1 MGVRSMLIKNIHVYN
16 AAGIRE
22 LKHVLIT
29 NNGEQV
35 ILNLDT
41 DVSQLQD
48 SDVVDS
54 KESYF
59 LIPGMLDS
67 HVHGQGGIDFADL
80 GDEVD
85 DQRLERIVMALG
97 ATGLPYALATLVSMP
112 IASLKKALIKIN
124 GFIQK
129 QEQNP
134 VPGWTQILGVHLE
147 GPFISKHCKG
157 AHAEDV
163 LQESISMSQFR
174 DIIDIAPNIKHWKI
188 TLAPD
193 LFGAE
198 EFIEQCKA
206 LEKEGIFVKVF
217 IGHCNPET
225 MESIERAIDAGACGF
240 THLGNACQESCS
252 RYTRE
257 LSIHDAKSRLVQ
269 WVLNN
274 PERCPPGVELITDGV
289 HLSAS
294 FISLVHS
301 TIKNKIILVT
311 DALGPTG
318 CKNGLY
324 KLGSLDICQDQAS
337 FYLTNGTGDFLMK
350 EGILPTG
357 EKGLV
362 KMLAGSAA
370 PLSLCAQKYFEAM
383 PQATAEQKMDFLYA
397 ALITNPRM
405 GSLSNEAIKNLPDA
419 NNFSVF
425 NMKGQLILSSC
436 HGQVIEHQPLNPKL
450 GLHQY
455 GFLAPLLAT
464 GDKDH
469 GQSSSYSLK

>member
-1 MGVRSMLIKNIHVYN
+1 MYVYN
-16 AAGIRE
+16 LVGIKE

-29 NNGEQV
+29 TEGEQIV
-35 ILNLDT
+35 FNLDT
-41 DVSQLQD
+41 DITQLQD
-48 SDVVDS
+48 PDVIDA
-54 KESYF
+54 KGDYF
-59 LIPGMLDS
+59 LMPGMLDS

-80 GDEVD
+80 DDEVD
-85 DQRLERIVMALG
+85 NERLEHIVKALG
-97 ATGLPYALATLVSMP
+97 ATGLAYAMATFVSMP
-112 IASLKKALIKIN
+112 IVSLKKALIKIN

-134 VPGWTQILGVHLE
+134 IPGQTQILGAHLE

-157 AHAEDV
+157 AHAEEV
-163 LQESISMSQFR
+163 LQESISMSKFR
-174 DIIDIAPNIKHWKI
+174 EIINVAPNIKHWKI
-188 TLAPD
+188 TMAPD
-193 LFGAE
+193 LPGAE
-198 EFIEQCKA
+198 EFIKQSKVLEQ
-206 LEKEGIFVKVF
+206 EGIFVKVF
-217 IGHCNPET
+217 IGHCNPES
-225 MESIERAIDAGACGF
+225 MDAIDRAIDAGACGF
-240 THLGNACQESCS
+240 THLGNACQEPCS
-252 RYTRE
+252 RDVRE
-257 LSIHDAKSRLVQ
+257 LSIHDAKSHLVQ

-294 FISLVHS
+294 FISLIHN

-324 KLGSLDICQDQAS
+324 KLGSLDICQEQAS

-362 KMLAGSAA
+362 KILAGSAA
-370 PLSLCAQKYFEAM
+370 PLSLCVQKYFEAM
-383 PQATAEQKMDFLYA
+383 PQATVEQKMDFLHA

-405 GSLSNEAIKNLPDA
+405 SSLSNEAIKNLVDT

-425 NMKGQLILSSC
+425 NNKGQLILSSC
-436 HGQVIEHQPLNPKL
+436 HGKVIEHQALRSIP

-455 GFLAPLLAT
+455 GFLAPLLT
-464 GDKDH
+464 GDSKDH
-469 GQSSSYSLK
+469 GQSSSYNLR

>member
-1 MGVRSMLIKNIHVYN
+1 MLIKNVYVYN
-16 AAGIRE
+16 TIGVKE

-29 NNGEQV
+29 NRGEQV
-35 ILNLDT
+35 TFDLDT
-41 DVSQLQD
+41 DVSLLHD
-48 SDVVDS
+48 LDVIDS
-54 KESYF
+54 KGGYF
-59 LIPGMLDS
+59 LMPGMFDS

-85 DQRLERIVMALG
+85 DARLEHIVKSLG
-97 ATGLPYALATLVSMP
+97 ATGLAYALATLVSMP
-112 IASLKKALIKIN
+112 IASIKKSLIKIN
-124 GFIQK
+124 GFMQK

-134 VPGWTQILGVHLE
+134 IPGQTQILGVHLE

-157 AHAEDV
+157 AHAEGV

-174 DIIDIAPNIKHWKI
+174 DIIDVAPNIKHWKI
-188 TLAPD
+188 TMAPD
-193 LFGAE
+193 LLGAE
-198 EFIEQCKA
+198 EFIKQCKT
-206 LEKEGIFVKVF
+206 LEQEGIFVKVF

-240 THLGNACQESCS
+240 THLGNACQETCS
-252 RYTRE
+252 RDTRE
-257 LSIHDAKSRLVQ
+257 LHIHDAKSHLVQ

-289 HLSAS
+289 HLSTS

-301 TIKNKIILVT
+301 TIKNKVILVT

-324 KLGSLDICQDQAS
+324 KLGSMDICQDQAS
-337 FYLTNGTGDFLMK
+337 FYLTNGAGDFLMK

-362 KMLAGSAA
+362 KILAGSAA
-370 PLSLCAQKYFEAM
+370 PLSLCVQKYFEAM
-383 PQATAEQKMDFLYA
+383 PLETVEQKMDFVYA
-397 ALITNPRM
+397 ALITNTRM
-405 GSLSNEAIKNLPDA
+405 GSLSNEAIKSLSDT
-419 NNFSVF
+419 NNFAVF
-425 NMKGQLILSSC
+425 NSKGQLILSSC
-436 HGQVIEHQPLNPKL
+436 HGKIMEHQLLHPKP

-455 GFLAPLLAT
+455 GFLTLLLTT
-464 GDKDH
+464 GDNKDH

>member
-1 MGVRSMLIKNIHVYN
+1 MLIKNIYVYN
-16 AAGIRE
+16 PVGIKE

-29 NNGEQV
+29 NRGEQIV
-35 ILNLDT
+35 FNLDT
-41 DVSQLQD
+41 DLTQLQD
-48 SDVVDS
+48 ADIIDA
-54 KESYF
+54 KGGYF
-59 LIPGMLDS
+59 LMPGMLDS

-80 GDEVD
+80 ADEGDD
-85 DQRLERIVMALG
+85 ERVEHIVKALG
-97 ATGLPYALATLVSMP
+97 ATGLAYALATFVSMP
-112 IASLKKALIKIN
+112 IAPLKKALIKIN
-124 GFIQK
+124 KFIQK

-134 VPGWTQILGVHLE
+134 IPGWTQILGVHLE

-157 AHAEDV
+157 AHAEEA
-163 LQESISMSQFR
+163 LQESISISKFR
-174 DIIDIAPNIKHWKI
+174 DIIGVAPNIKHWKI
-188 TLAPD
+188 TIAPD
-193 LFGAE
+193 LLGAE
-198 EFIEQCKA
+198 EFIKQSKELEQ
-206 LEKEGIFVKVF
+206 EGIFVKVF
-217 IGHCNPET
+217 IGHCNPES
-225 MESIERAIDAGACGF
+225 MDAIERAIDAGACGF

-252 RYTRE
+252 RDIRE
-257 LSIHDAKSRLVQ
+257 LSIHDVKSHLVQ

-294 FISLVHS
+294 FISLIHN

-324 KLGSLDICQDQAS
+324 KLGTLDICQEKSS

-362 KMLAGSAA
+362 KILAGSAA
-370 PLSLCAQKYFEAM
+370 SLSRCVQKYFEAM
-383 PQATAEQKMDFLYA
+383 PLAIVEQKMDFLHA

-405 GSLSNEAIKNLPDA
+405 ASLSNEAIKNLSNT
-419 NNFSVF
+419 NNFSIF
-425 NMKGQLILSSC
+425 NDKGQLILSSC
-436 HGQVIEHQPLNPKL
+436 YGQVIEHQPLRSTA

-455 GFLAPLLAT
+455 GFLAPLLT
-464 GDKDH
+464 GDNKDH
-469 GQSSSYSLK
+469 GQSSSYRLN

>member
-1 MGVRSMLIKNIHVYN
+1 MLIKNIYVYN
-16 AAGIRE
+16 TIGVKE

-29 NNGEQV
+29 NRGEQIV
-35 ILNLDT
+35 FELDT
-41 DVSQLQD
+41 DLSQLQD
-48 SDVVDS
+48 LDVIDS
-54 KESYF
+54 KGSYF
-59 LIPGMLDS
+59 LMPGMLDS

-85 DQRLERIVMALG
+85 DARLEHIVKSLG
-97 ATGLPYALATLVSMP
+97 ATGLAYALATLVSMP
-112 IASLKKALIKIN
+112 IASIKKSLIKIN
-124 GFIQK
+124 EFMQK

-134 VPGWTQILGVHLE
+134 VPGQTQILGVHLE
-147 GPFISKHCKG
+147 GPFISKQCKG
-157 AHAEDV
+157 AHAEGV

-174 DIIDIAPNIKHWKI
+174 DIIDVAPNIKHWKI
-188 TLAPD
+188 TMAPD

-198 EFIEQCKA
+198 EFIKQCKT
-206 LEKEGIFVKVF
+206 LEQDGLFVKVF
-217 IGHCNPET
+217 IGHCNPES

-240 THLGNACQESCS
+240 THLGNACQETCS
-252 RYTRE
+252 RSTRE

-269 WVLNN
+269 WVLSN

-294 FISLVHS
+294 FISLVHR

-324 KLGSLDICQDQAS
+324 KLGSMDICQDQAS
-337 FYLTNGTGDFLMK
+337 FYLTNGIGDFLMK

-362 KMLAGSAA
+362 KILAGSAA
-370 PLSLCAQKYFEAM
+370 PLSLCVQKYFEAM
-383 PQATAEQKMDFLYA
+383 PLETVEQKMDFVHA
-397 ALITNPRM
+397 ALVTNTRM
-405 GSLSNEAIKNLPDA
+405 GSLSNGAIKTLSDI
-419 NNFSVF
+419 NNFAVF
-425 NMKGQLILSSC
+425 NSKGQLILSSC
-436 HGQVIEHQPLNPKL
+436 HGKIMEHQSLHPKQ

-455 GFLAPLLAT
+455 GFLPPLLAN
-464 GDKDH
+464 GDNKDH
-469 GQSSSYSLK
+469 GHSSSYTLR